1 MRRLTKYEEK
11 WLLLTVLD
19 LILHIPVLTGLTM
32 LYLGGL
38 AFMINFLVAGGL
50 GLCCAFALLKS
61 VMPNI
66 MK

>member
-1 MRRLTKYEEK
+1 MRKLTKYEKK
-11 WLLLTVLD
+11 WLLLSVLD
-19 LILHIPVLTGLTM
+19 LALFFPALSGLTM